1 MAATIMQARQS
12 RTAMARIS
20 LIEKDR
26 HPELA
31 DLIARI
37 SSGRRGRLL
46 NVYRLLL
53 HSPPL
58 ATTWF
63 EHVGAVRWQTQLD
76 GRLREMVIIRIALLN
91 RIEYVIRQHVPEL
104 AAAEGLAAED
114 CDALGDW
121 PASDR
126 FSERERAALA
136 YADAMCRSAQV
147 PDPIFDGLR
156 SHFGEREVVELTVLI
171 GTYIMHTRVFGAL
184 EIDLEHA

>member
-1 MAATIMQARQS
+1 
-12 RTAMARIS
+12 MARIS
-20 LIEKDR
+20 LIEKDG

-91 RIEYVIRQHVPEL
+91 RIEYVIRQHVPDL
-104 AAAEGLAAED
+104 AMAEGLTADD
-114 CDALGDW
+114 CDALGHW
-121 PASDR
+121 QASGR
-126 FSERERAALA
+126 FAACERAALA
-136 YADAMCRSAQV
+136 YADAMCGAAQV
-147 PDPIFDGLR
+147 PDPVFAELR
-156 SHFGEREVVELTVLI
+156 NHFGEREVVELTVLI
-171 GTYIMHTRVFGAL
+171 GTYIMHNRVFGAL
-184 EIDLEHA
+184 EIDLERA

>member
-1 MAATIMQARQS
+1 
-12 RTAMARIS
+12 MARIS

-37 SSGRRGRLL
+37 STGRRGRLL

-104 AAAEGLAAED
+104 ALAEGLTAEE

-121 PASDR
+121 QASDR
-126 FSERERAALA
+126 FAGRERAALA

-147 PDPIFDGLR
+147 SDPVFTELR
-156 SHFGEREVVELTVLI
+156 NHFGEREVVELTVLI
-171 GTYIMHTRVFGAL
+171 GTYIMHNRVFGAL
-184 EIDLEHA
+184 EIDLERA